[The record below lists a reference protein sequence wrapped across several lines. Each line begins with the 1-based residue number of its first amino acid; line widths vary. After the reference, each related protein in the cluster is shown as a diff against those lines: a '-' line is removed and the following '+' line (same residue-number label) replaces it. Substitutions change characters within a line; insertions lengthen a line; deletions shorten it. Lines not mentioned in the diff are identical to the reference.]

1 MPAASR
7 DDVAGTA
14 SWEPPLDGVMDGQP
28 GTGMRR
34 RMILLPGITR
44 RAACHHCRRRSIPW
58 TTLAHGLNSTTGESA
73 TVPGRPAPLCL
84 FAPSVSGPT
93 YRDPSRTT
101 LARNLAQYRADAV
114 LVFPPCRP
122 YNERLG
128 RGVAQPGSALDW
140 GSRGRRFK
148 SCRPD
153 QFMVSDNGGSS
164 DLPFFFSRIGG
175 R

>member
-73 TVPGRPAPLCL
+73 TVPGRPPPLCL

-101 LARNLAQYRADAV
+101 LARNLAQCWGILTIIAA
-114 LVFPPCRP
+114 RP
-122 YNERLG
+122 APSEVCG
-128 RGVAQPGSALDW
+128 
-140 GSRGRRFK
+140 
-148 SCRPD
+148 
-153 QFMVSDNGGSS
+153 
-164 DLPFFFSRIGG
+164 
-175 R
+175 

>member
-7 DDVAGTA
+7 DEVAGTA

-34 RMILLPGITR
+34 KMILLPGITR

-101 LARNLAQYRADAV
+101 LARNLTQCPHTGQFASPYFV
-114 LVFPPCRP
+114 LARRQPSTYTHV
-122 YNERLG
+122 RLG
-128 RGVAQPGSALDW
+128 LPTRSGLVWLATWPSAGDGLT
-140 GSRGRRFK
+140 
-148 SCRPD
+148 
-153 QFMVSDNGGSS
+153 
-164 DLPFFFSRIGG
+164 LT
-175 R
+175 